1 MPDILHDFPIQAE
14 VARVFR
20 GVSAPD
26 QLDEWWTVRSAGA
39 PDLGAEYQ
47 LFFGPEYDWRARVT
61 RSEPGSAFELT
72 LTRADPDWLG
82 TRVGFELSAQGRGT
96 QLRFQHLGWPV
107 ANQHYRTSCYCWAMY
122 LRILR
127 RFLEHG
133 ERVPYAE
140 RLDV

>member
-14 VARVFR
+14 PERVFR

-39 PDLGAEYQ
+39 PHLGTEYQ
-47 LFFGPEYDWRARVT
+47 LFFGPEYDWRARVS
-61 RSEPGSAFELT
+61 RCEPGSAFELT

-82 TRVGFELSAQGRGT
+82 TRVCFALAGQPRGT
-96 QLRFQHLGWPV
+96 QLRFQHLGWPA
-107 ANQHYRTSCYCWAMY
+107 ANEHYRVSCFCWAMY

-133 ERVPYAE
+133 ERVPYE
-140 RLDV
+140 QRLDV